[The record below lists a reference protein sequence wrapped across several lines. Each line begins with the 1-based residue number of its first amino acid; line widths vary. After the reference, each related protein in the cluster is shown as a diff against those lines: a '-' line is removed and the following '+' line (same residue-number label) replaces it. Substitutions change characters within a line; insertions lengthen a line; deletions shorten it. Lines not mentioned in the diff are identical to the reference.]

1 MEAYEIVAMLAEA
14 LSYAFLA
21 LFLIALVAM
30 LALYA
35 LAWLDERV
43 GMDALNEAINAAIGD
58 IAHKARTVSSAL
70 AHWLL
75 RQLFGSRYVASTGT
89 VSPSDADRPHQ
100 DAVSAPSVCQT
111 DRQTK
116 RQRDIIDIT
125 KDVEIAVILRAY
137 RTPEALVQALRLA
150 GWGVGQIRAA
160 VKLDNNRVSQLV
172 RDIDARTAR
181 TSDAVACA
189 DADDGAQPTQST
201 QPTVQS
207 TQPTRAMLTELIGE
221 VQR

>member
-1 MEAYEIVAMLAEA
+1 MEAYEIVAMMAEA

-43 GMDALNEAINAAIGD
+43 GMDIINEAINAAVGD
-58 IAHKARTVSSAL
+58 VSSKARTVSNAM

-100 DAVSAPSVCQT
+100 DAV
-111 DRQTK
+111 
-116 RQRDIIDIT
+116 
-125 KDVEIAVILRAY
+125 
-137 RTPEALVQALRLA
+137 
-150 GWGVGQIRAA
+150 
-160 VKLDNNRVSQLV
+160 
-172 RDIDARTAR
+172 
-181 TSDAVACA
+181 
-189 DADDGAQPTQST
+189 
-201 QPTVQS
+201 
-207 TQPTRAMLTELIGE
+207 
-221 VQR
+221 